1 MSGADLGTAPDGA
14 RKGRFTRDGVDAPRP
29 AGGPRVVFVQ
39 SSRLGHHPRHHY
51 RLAASLSAAGY
62 DVTTLAQPDPSPG
75 HTDAVP
81 MRYLPARR
89 SRLGRMLSGPL
100 TMFRA
105 LSGRPDAVHVVCL
118 DLLPWAVVAKRLR
131 PGVRFI
137 YDSNEEYDSFMLIKD
152 WLPRPVRRPLQVLVR
167 SLEPW
172 LARRLDA
179 TTTALPATHK
189 RFTAAGVN
197 STLVRNFPPASIVP
211 EGGRTTTFT
220 HDVLV
225 GGTLA
230 EDQIDLIARTAE
242 RLAELNGGSVRWLVV
257 ARDAEARERQR
268 LEDSLTRAGVR
279 DSFQLRYDLPFAAM
293 KGVLHSTR
301 LGFIPYPGDVN
312 YADRIPIRIFEY
324 MATGIPFVAGDLA
337 TTSAFLRDQGVA
349 ELVPAGRSRRRR
361 PCAPRPS
368 GVTRP
373 RRA

>member
-1 MSGADLGTAPDGA
+1 MSSTADGA
-14 RKGRFTRDGVDAPRP
+14 RRARFPRRGSDGRRP
-29 AGGPRVVFVQ
+29 AARPRVVFVQ

-51 RLAASLSAAGY
+51 RLAASLNAGGY

-81 MRYLPARR
+81 MRYLPLRR
-89 SRLGRMLSGPL
+89 SRLGRMLSGPV

-105 LSGRPDAVHVVCL
+105 LSRRPDAVHVVCL
-118 DLLPWAVVAKRLR
+118 DLLPWAAVAKRLR
-131 PGVRFI
+131 PGVRFV

-152 WLPRPVRRPLQVLVR
+152 WLPRPVRRPLQRLVR
-167 SLEPW
+167 ALEPW
-172 LARRLDA
+172 LARQLDA
-179 TTTALPATHK
+179 TTTALPATHE
-189 RFTAAGVN
+189 RFTAAGVR

-211 EGGRTTTFT
+211 EGGRATTFT

-242 RLAELNGGSVRWLVV
+242 HLAELHPAPVRWLVV
-257 ARDAEARERQR
+257 ARDADARERAR
-268 LEDSLTRAGVR
+268 LEDALTSAGVR
-279 DSFQLRYDLPFAAM
+279 DSFQLRYDLPFVAM

-349 ELVPAGRSRRRR
+349 ELVPAG
-361 PCAPRPS
+361 
-368 GVTRP
+368 
-373 RRA
+373 

>member
-1 MSGADLGTAPDGA
+1 
-14 RKGRFTRDGVDAPRP
+14 
-29 AGGPRVVFVQ
+29 
-39 SSRLGHHPRHHY
+39 
-51 RLAASLSAAGY
+51 
-62 DVTTLAQPDPSPG
+62 
-75 HTDAVP
+75 
-81 MRYLPARR
+81 
-89 SRLGRMLSGPL
+89 
-100 TMFRA
+100 
-105 LSGRPDAVHVVCL
+105 VVCL
-118 DLLPWAVVAKRLR
+118 DRLPWAVVAKRLR
-131 PGVRFI
+131 PGIRFI

-172 LARRLDA
+172 LAGRLDA

-211 EGGRTTTFT
+211 EGGRTAAFT

-230 EDQIDLIARTAE
+230 DDQIDLIARTAE
-242 RLAELNGGSVRWLVV
+242 RLAELNGAPVRWLVV
-257 ARDAEARERQR
+257 ARDAEARERER

-279 DSFQLRYDLPFAAM
+279 DSFQLRYDLPFVAM

-324 MATGIPFVAGDLA
+324 MATGIPFVAGDLP
-337 TTSAFLRDQGVA
+337 TTSAFLRGQGVA
-349 ELVPAGRSRRRR
+349 ELVPAGNPDAAAGALHTLLRDPAAQSSMSDRGPRLVRAHYTWERESRYLVDLYAGLLPLSASARTS
-361 PCAPRPS
+361 A
-368 GVTRP
+368 
-373 RRA
+373 